1 MDFGIT
7 VATAADSWKVVKR
20 AEELGYTHAWFY
32 DTQML
37 NADPFVAMA
46 AAAMHTQKIHLGT
59 GVLIPSNRLAPVT
72 ANCLASLNKLA
83 PGRIHFGIGTGFTA
97 RRAMGLDAVTLA
109 DMADYIRVVQ
119 GLLRQETIEW
129 DYTGQRHA
137 IRFLNP
143 ELELINLADA
153 IPLYISAFGPRGK
166 ALTARLGAGWIYSV
180 RNAEQA
186 VTQLQ
191 LMQQAWR
198 EAGRDP
204 HTLYAVAQG
213 SGCRLATGEAYDSAR
228 AKAQAGPSAVMVLH
242 DLVEAEERR
251 TLGYRFPDDLQ
262 PILEEFK
269 TIYRQYTPQDAR
281 YLQVHRWHL
290 MRLRPEEAHL
300 ATADMIQR
308 LTLTGTKQYLRDQIR
323 ALRDAGCAQFA
334 AHIRYGQERML
345 DDWAEVLAGV

>member
-1 MDFGIT
+1 MDYGIT

-20 AEELGYTHAWFY
+20 AEELGFTHAWFY

-46 AAAMHTQKIHLGT
+46 AAAVHTHTIHLGT
-59 GVLIPSNRLAPVT
+59 GVLVPSNRLAPVT

-97 RRAMGLDAVTLA
+97 RRAMGLDAVRLD

-119 GLLRQETIEW
+119 GLLRQETLEW
-129 DYTGQRHA
+129 DYAGQRRT

-143 ELELINLADA
+143 ELELINLTDT

-166 ALTARLGAGWIYSV
+166 ALTARLGAGWIYGV

-186 VTQLQ
+186 IAQLQ

-198 EAGRDP
+198 DAGREP
-204 HTLYAVAQG
+204 QSLYAVAQG
-213 SGCRLATGEAYDSAR
+213 GGCVLAEGEAYDSPR
-228 AKAQAGPSAVMVLH
+228 AKAQAGPTAVMVLH

-251 TLGYRFPDDLQ
+251 TLGYRFPADLQ
-262 PILEEFK
+262 PLLEEFQ
-269 TIYRQYTPQDAR
+269 TLYAQYTPRDAR

-290 MRLRPEEAHL
+290 MRLRPEEEHL
-300 ATADMIQR
+300 ATAALIQR
-308 LTLTGTKQYLRDQIR
+308 LTLTGTKQYLREAIR
-323 ALRDAGCAQFA
+323 AMRDAGYAQFA
-334 AHIRYGQERML
+334 AHIRYGHPTMVEE
-345 DDWAEVLAGV
+345 WAEVLAGV